1 MRPNPNV
8 SRHRPVVHG
17 GLFSIPGLSSDVLD
31 FSSNINPLGMSPKV
45 KQAIRKNLDL
55 FETYPDP
62 KSQHLRDTLESY
74 TGVPSSYIMVGNG
87 ATELIYN
94 FCLAFLS
101 YSTPVLIAIPTFE
114 EYETAARLAGA
125 NPSFFC
131 TMNLQDDLEM
141 FLSRIPSN
149 GYVFV
154 CNPNNPTGTLVSKKE
169 MEKIIRHAK
178 KRGTTVF
185 VDESFMDLVIH
196 RGESVMRLV
205 QKHRNLIVLHSLTK
219 SFALAGMRLGYCVGP
234 RHVISTLDRIKMPWN
249 VSGMAQKA
257 VPAALSDLAHLDN
270 AKRIIRAET
279 EFLKREISKID
290 GFKCRDTS
298 ANFILIKTSMDSTML
313 QKKLLKR
320 KILVR
325 DCKSFRGLD
334 SSYIRIAVKTR
345 RENKKLIEALE
356 SWDR

>member
-8 SRHRPVVHG
+8 SKHRPVVHG
-17 GLFSIPGLSSDVLD
+17 GMFSVRGLSSDVLD
-31 FSSNINPLGMSPKV
+31 FSSNINPLGMSPRV

-55 FETYPDP
+55 FETYPDSH
-62 KSQHLRDTLESY
+62 SQHLRSTLESY
-74 TGVPSSYIMVGNG
+74 TGVPSSCIVIGNG
-87 ATELIYN
+87 ATEIIYN

-101 YSTPVLIAIPTFE
+101 GSTPVLIAIPTFE

-154 CNPNNPTGTLVSKKE
+154 CNPNNPTGTLVPKNH
-169 MEKIIRHAK
+169 MEKIIRQAK
-178 KRGTTVF
+178 KRGTAVF
-185 VDESFMDLVIH
+185 VDESFMDLVH
-196 RGESVMRLV
+196 GRGESVMQLI
-205 QKHRNLIVLHSLTK
+205 QKYRNLIVLYSLTK
-219 SFALAGMRLGYCVGP
+219 SFALAGMRLGYCIGSK
-234 RHVISTLDRIKMPWN
+234 RVISTLDRVRIPWN
-249 VSGMAQKA
+249 VSGIAQKA

-270 AKRIIRAET
+270 AKRIIKTET
-279 EFLKREISKID
+279 EFLKKEISKID
-290 GFKCRDTS
+290 GFKCHDTS
-298 ANFILIKTSMDSTML
+298 ANFILIKTSMDSTTL

-345 RENKKLIEALE
+345 RENKKLIEALAL
-356 SWDR
+356 WDR